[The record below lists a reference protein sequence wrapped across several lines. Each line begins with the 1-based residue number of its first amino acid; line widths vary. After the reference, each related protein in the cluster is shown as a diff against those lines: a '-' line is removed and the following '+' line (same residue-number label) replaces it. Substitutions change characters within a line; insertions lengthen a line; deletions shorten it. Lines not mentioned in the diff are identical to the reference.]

1 MSLETIF
8 IMALALDRTLVLPPP
23 MPLYLLNKD
32 KADRHR
38 EFGDFYPLKSPQWR
52 NKLNIITTEE
62 FLEREGGSGGRFPI
76 PEVDRT
82 VVLKAAKGCVHMK
95 KSDHYCGTLD
105 HYFQSIATV
114 PVYHKEPYDP
124 NVKKRE
130 GCFVFD
136 VQAYNNGGSAD
147 KTVQE
152 RAAEFCSDE
161 RHPFYFTKELNVE
174 SIIHFKASEKGY
186 RLCQHFYGAMLFT
199 DAAIGNYYKRFVRDY
214 MRYHDTIYCAAGKV
228 IAALRKEGA
237 DRGFEVDSETE
248 TGGYS
253 AMHIRR
259 GDLQFKR
266 VKFGPEQWWKN
277 TKEIWQPKELL
288 YIATD
293 ERNKTWFDPLRDNAD
308 IRFLDDYFEEFKL
321 GELDGN
327 YMGMIDTII
336 ASAGRTFAGTF
347 FSTFS
352 GYIIRMR
359 GYKGTPMRDS
369 YYSLPDRKYEMR
381 KWYDG
386 PARHIFSHEWQD
398 GWLGIDGDTE
408 PSRAS
413 LK

>member
-1 MSLETIF
+1 MF
-8 IMALALDRTLVLPPP
+8 
-23 MPLYLLNKD
+23 
-32 KADRHR
+32 
-38 EFGDFYPLKSPQWR
+38 
-52 NKLNIITTEE
+52 
-62 FLEREGGSGGRFPI
+62 
-76 PEVDRT
+76 
-82 VVLKAAKGCVHMK
+82 
-95 KSDHYCGTLD
+95 
-105 HYFQSIATV
+105 
-114 PVYHKEPYDP
+114 
-124 NVKKRE
+124 
-130 GCFVFD
+130 
-136 VQAYNNGGSAD
+136 
-147 KTVQE
+147 
-152 RAAEFCSDE
+152 
-161 RHPFYFTKELNVE
+161 
-174 SIIHFKASEKGY
+174 
-186 RLCQHFYGAMLFT
+186 FT

-228 IAALRKEGA
+228 VAALRKEGA
-237 DRGFEVDSETE
+237 DRGFEVDTETE

-266 VKFGPEQWWKN
+266 VKFGPEEWWRN
-277 TKEIWQPKELL
+277 TKEIWQPKEII

-293 ERNKTWFDPLRDNAD
+293 ERNKTWFDPLREHAD

-336 ASAGRTFAGTF
+336 ASAGRAFAGTF

-369 YYSLPDRKYEMR
+369 YYSLQDRKYEMR
-381 KWYDG
+381 TWYDG

-398 GWLGIDGDTE
+398 GWLSIDGDTE
-408 PSRAS
+408 PSRTS